1 QSTSSTR
8 LQSPRALRSSS
19 ACAHLRHG
27 SPLARRFLTIVTC
40 MAEELSSETA
50 TRKSRSGPARRPH
63 VEESTR
69 RQYGEAGPW
78 PLSAS
83 TWFRTSCA
91 PGATSGR
98 AASSKRSTHSAGTAT
113 PPEGVHLRE
122 QLRKK
127 YGGDPEAM
135 FGRVEAAAH
144 ETGIPLDFAKV
155 RRMVSTIGA
164 HTLLRHAA
172 PRGTQRALATALFA
186 AYFLDGR
193 DLGQPAVLAS
203 LAGSHGFATDEAISL
218 IGDASERR
226 RTREDADESERRGV
240 EG

>member
-1 QSTSSTR
+1 MA
-8 LQSPRALRSSS
+8 PLRIDVVSDLV
-19 ACAHLRHG
+19 CPWCYIG
-27 SPLARRFLTIVTC
+27 
-40 MAEELSSETA
+40 
-50 TRKSRSGPARRPH
+50 
-63 VEESTR
+63 TR
-69 RQYGEAGPW
+69 RLEQALDALGGHD
-78 PLSAS
+78 
-83 TWFRTSCA
+83 A
-91 PGATSGR
+91 PVVSYR
-98 AASSKRSTHSAGTAT
+98 PFLLDPSI
-113 PPEGVHLRE
+113 PPEGVDLRE

-135 FGRVEAAAH
+135 FVRVEAAAN

-203 LAGSHGFATDEAISL
+203 LAVSHGFATDEAISL

-240 EG
+240 EGVPFFMFGDRLALAGAQPLKVFRSTIKRARAPLAS

>member
-1 QSTSSTR
+1 MA
-8 LQSPRALRSSS
+8 PLRIDVVSDLV
-19 ACAHLRHG
+19 CPWCYIG
-27 SPLARRFLTIVTC
+27 
-40 MAEELSSETA
+40 
-50 TRKSRSGPARRPH
+50 
-63 VEESTR
+63 TR
-69 RQYGEAGPW
+69 RLEQALDTLGGQD
-78 PLSAS
+78 
-83 TWFRTSCA
+83 A
-91 PGATSGR
+91 PVVSYR
-98 AASSKRSTHSAGTAT
+98 PFLLDPSI
-113 PPEGVHLRE
+113 PPEGVDLRE

-203 LAGSHGFATDEAISL
+203 LAVSHGFATDEAISL

-240 EG
+240 EGVPFFMFGDRLALAGAQPLKVFRSTIKRASAPLAS